1 MHAVKPQ
8 LDGKLYL
15 QIDVVDSGKG
25 LTPEEKRLLFKRFA
39 QGSPKTE
46 VSYGGSGLGLFISR
60 QITEMLGGEIGV
72 GSSPT
77 GGCIFAFYVATT
89 KIDAPHDLKNIP
101 KPISSPAIRA
111 ADIPMSL
118 APESPK
124 KVLTKSRLAKQP
136 GGDETR
142 KALVVEDNLVN
153 QKVLCKQLRNRGFE
167 VEATNHGKEAL
178 EALERAKLSKDKTRM
193 FDVCLCDIEMPVMNG
208 IECVRE
214 VRRLE
219 TIGHFTRIPI
229 IGVTANV
236 RSKQVDDALEA
247 GMDGITTKP
256 YRIDD
261 LIAHIDR
268 LCPVIRAM

>member
-1 MHAVKPQ
+1 VS
-8 LDGKLYL
+8 DT
-15 QIDVVDSGKG
+15 GKG
-25 LTPEEKRLLFKRFA
+25 LTGDEKKLLFKRFA
-39 QGSPKTE
+39 QASPKTE

-72 GSSPT
+72 GSSPSN
-77 GGCIFAFYVATT
+77 GCVFAFYVGTT
-89 KIDAPHDLKNIP
+89 RIDQPENLKDIP
-101 KPISSPAIRA
+101 RARSSPAVRA
-111 ADIPMSL
+111 TDIPMAL
-118 APESPK
+118 TPESPK
-124 KVLTKSRLAKQP
+124 KLPSRMKQP
-136 GGDETR
+136 NKKPTIPESR

-178 EALERAKLSKDKTRM
+178 EALERARIATNTGKA
-193 FDVCLCDIEMPVMNG
+193 FDVCLCDIEMPIMDG
-208 IECVRE
+208 IECVKE

-219 TIGHFTRIPI
+219 DTGHFPARIPI

-236 RSKQVDDALEA
+236 RSKQVDAALEA

-256 YRIDD
+256 YRIDE

-268 LCPVIRAM
+268 LCPVLQADGGG